1 MKRSVLSILV
11 LSVLLGIRPSFA
23 EEPTREQTI
32 KFIESKCD
40 IRFEDSGNRSDYRVQ
55 DVTIK
60 DCIITTT
67 EKQPKYGKVY
77 TQEIALKELDP
88 TRIEII
94 QRGEDRGY
102 EAGLIYIKV
111 FNDRHLVKGNK
122 SRAFELSLLTRPG
135 DHTLKAAKAM
145 AHLIKL
151 CGGKGEMF

>member
-11 LSVLLGIRPSFA
+11 LSVLIGIKPCFA
-23 EEPTREQTI
+23 EGPTMQQTI
-32 KFIESKCD
+32 KFIEAKCD
-40 IRFEDSGNRSDYRVQ
+40 IRLEDSGNKGDYRVQ
-55 DVTIK
+55 DVTIQ
-60 DCIITTT
+60 DCIINIT
-67 EKQPKYGKVY
+67 EEQPSWGRLF

-88 TRIEII
+88 SRIQVI

-102 EAGLIYIKV
+102 KVGLICIKV

-122 SRAFELSLLTRPG
+122 GKAFELILWTRPG
-135 DHTLKAAKAM
+135 EHAIKIGKAM

>member
-1 MKRSVLSILV
+1 MKLILLV
-11 LSVLLGIRPSFA
+11 LSVLSLAIGVEQVIA

-60 DCIITTT
+60 DCIITTI

-88 TRIEII
+88 TRIRISHKGKP
-94 QRGEDRGY
+94 RHY

-111 FNDRHLVKGNK
+111 LDDRHLVKGNK
-122 SRAFELSLLTRPG
+122 SKASELSLWTRPG
-135 DHTLKAAKAM
+135 DHTVKAAKAM